1 SQMATQPTASPMRTR
16 RRSLKAL
23 LTLPLF
29 PRSSGFP
36 HSLAAPGT
44 PGPLPT
50 DVILEIVAIILP
62 NDILN
67 LSLASSGM
75 RELLLPELYR
85 TVTLSSSRTCMS
97 GLRML
102 TLRPELCV
110 YIQKLA
116 VRPNYYLAWPRIDD
130 PLNESWVARMIYRL
144 ADKLTRLQTFD
155 WDGLEMPMDDLW
167 RSLRINCPELKQLF
181 TNVGYRPLN
190 PDSHLFKFDD
200 LKCFSLSVRH
210 GLEETEI
217 FPTPEELPPKLW
229 DMLIQRCPNL
239 EELTLC
245 SFSASHRLL
254 VLDNITQGLWPSLNS
269 ITLGSFGY
277 NANLTLSTPSGL
289 ELGSFL
295 SQHPNLSYVR
305 LSWNFKRWMSPD
317 TIPSF
322 FVPTAL
328 PSLDSFVG
336 VYQQLAELPAP
347 ACASVTSVDL
357 MCEPIYMDRNTALL
371 AALHTLPALT
381 HLDIWLHIPDPKAG
395 HAAFFRALLEA
406 CPALEDLHFMCTT
419 RFGKTPLTELTSQLY
434 LLPQL
439 RSFALTKGHR
449 YADEAML
456 RSALRVYRAPRVP
469 PRLTQVS
476 IRWARA
482 KCRNHLKQEGQY
494 DLVRDSV
501 PGKTDDVRVIEVW
514 ERGLRAVGGAFDR
527 RSRYVLGD
535 TD

>member
-1 SQMATQPTASPMRTR
+1 MGLGKLVSISFFGHLIYPNSM
-16 RRSLKAL
+16 
-23 LTLPLF
+23 F
-29 PRSSGFP
+29 
-36 HSLAAPGT
+36 AP
-44 PGPLPT
+44 
-50 DVILEIVAIILP
+50 
-62 NDILN
+62 
-67 LSLASSGM
+67 
-75 RELLLPELYR
+75 
-85 TVTLSSSRTCMS
+85 
-97 GLRML
+97 
-102 TLRPELCV
+102 
-110 YIQKLA
+110 
-116 VRPNYYLAWPRIDD
+116 
-130 PLNESWVARMIYRL
+130 
-144 ADKLTRLQTFD
+144 
-155 WDGLEMPMDDLW
+155 
-167 RSLRINCPELKQLF
+167 
-181 TNVGYRPLN
+181 
-190 PDSHLFKFDD
+190 
-200 LKCFSLSVRH
+200 
-210 GLEETEI
+210 EI

-277 NANLTLSTPSGL
+277 NADLTLSTPSGL

-295 SQHPNLSYVR
+295 SQHPNLSYIR

-322 FVPTAL
+322 FAPTAL

-395 HAAFFRALLEA
+395 HTAFFRTLLEA

-419 RFGKTPLTELTSQLY
+419 RFGKVSSIAFLPPIRFQFCIPDSLVYLFTHVQPQTPLTELTSQLY

-439 RSFALTKGHR
+439 RSFALTKGHH

-456 RSALRVYRAPRVP
+456 RSALRVYRAPHVP

-514 ERGLRAVGGAFDR
+514 ECGLRAVGGAFDR

-535 TD
+535 ADGNA